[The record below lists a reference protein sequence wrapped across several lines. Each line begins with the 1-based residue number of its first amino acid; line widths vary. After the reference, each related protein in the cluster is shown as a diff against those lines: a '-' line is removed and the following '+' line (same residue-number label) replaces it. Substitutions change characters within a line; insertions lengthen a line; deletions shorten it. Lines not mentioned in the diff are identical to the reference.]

1 MRKISFTLITLIS
14 LQCFAQG
21 PCVWDDGFYRYYTKL
36 SIDNIPAPDFDKTSF
51 INHLITNSNPSSAD
65 LDFLNNSITEVS
77 LSFPTSQTE
86 FLRKIVT
93 VETNYD
99 SMIAFLSS
107 FPESIEFSEF
117 YCEDLLGTESF
128 DLENRIKIY
137 PNPVSENSF
146 IQIDQKA
153 GFKILEIYDLTGKL
167 LFSLTIENLSLMKF
181 SQLKFENGVYFLKF
195 ISDNLVISKK
205 IIYK

>member
-1 MRKISFTLITLIS
+1 MRKISFILITFFS
-14 LQCFAQG
+14 LQCFAQD

-36 SIDNIPAPDFDKTSF
+36 IIDNIPAPDYDKTSF
-51 INHLITNSNPSSAD
+51 INHLSTNSNPSSAD

-86 FLRKIVT
+86 SLRKIVT

-99 SMIAFLSS
+99 SMNTFFSS

-128 DLENRIKIY
+128 DLKNRIKIY
-137 PNPVSENSF
+137 PNPISESSF
-146 IQIDQKA
+146 I
-153 GFKILEIYDLTGKL
+153 
-167 LFSLTIENLSLMKF
+167 
-181 SQLKFENGVYFLKF
+181 
-195 ISDNLVISKK
+195 
-205 IIYK
+205 